1 MFNTKITVIGGMAVL
16 AAGAVVAMSVIGA
29 EPPKA
34 ETVPSEQAGQMDMT
48 IPSIGDRK
56 AGSRVTRNGCVR
68 PARPAWAV
76 DAAPKDTYKV
86 TLLIDLYEIGRKKAI
101 LESNSCACEVQFPS
115 WDNAE
120 SEFNS
125 LIANTDGDN
134 FMETVYA
141 KSSEASKLNKPAL
154 DVCEQY
160 WGRSK

>member
-1 MFNTKITVIGGMAVL
+1 MFSTKMTVIGGVAVL
-16 AAGAVVAMSVIGA
+16 AAGAVAAISFFGA
-29 EPPKA
+29 ASPKA

-48 IPSIGDRK
+48 IPSIGNRK
-56 AGSRVTRNGCVR
+56 AGSRVTRDGCVR

-86 TLLIDLYEIGRKKAI
+86 TLLIDLYEIGRKNAI

-120 SEFNS
+120 AEFND
-125 LIANTDGDN
+125 LIANSDGDS
-134 FMETVYA
+134 FIETVYA

-160 WGRSK
+160 WGRRK